1 MPPRYHFPHPFNSL
15 VHLVHHTVVSD
26 ERIISHPVGRAPLPQ
41 HFIEH
46 LVGAVHTVRFT
57 QAIDQAVVGH
67 DVRLEP
73 LLPHPPEQPPR
84 LVDPPPRRLPA
95 PCAHPDPAVP
105 GNEHRVRVGVRLA
118 ARTGSLH
125 LVEQEPGI
133 PKPPVLAQRG
143 DQGVVAL
150 RVRGAAELA
159 HAVERGERVAREPFL
174 PERADDVG
182 ERGGGDERG
191 VRAEEAEERRERVG
205 AGERERRG
213 AERGLGD
220 LDGAGVGVGVVV
232 RPGEEGEGE
241 GGGEAAA
248 GRGRGGGERPLRAQA
263 ARGAREDEA
272 RDGMKQGC
280 DGVRGEAGEGRG
292 DAERGV
298 EAAVLEEGDQE
309 LRHEAGWGRGRG
321 RRWGRRWRRR
331 GRARGGGGHGK
342 LLVGLGLNSLGFERE
357 GYCECRLRTALIACS
372 SFLFLI
378 ITFQIIIRPS
388 EPVFIIISIIIW
400 P

>member
-26 ERIISHPVGRAPLPQ
+26 ERIVSHPVGRAPLPQ

-46 LVGAVHTVRFT
+46 LMGALHAIRFT

-73 LLPHPPEQPPR
+73 LLAHPPEQPPR

-95 PCAHPDPAVP
+95 PRAHPDPAVP

-125 LVEQEPGI
+125 LVEQKPGI

-143 DQGVVAL
+143 YQGVVAL

-182 ERGGGDERG
+182 DRGGGDERG

-205 AGERERRG
+205 AGKRERRG

-220 LDGAGVGVGVVV
+220 LDGVGVGVVV

-241 GGGEAAA
+241 GGGEAAV
-248 GRGRGGGERPLRAQA
+248 GRGRGGGERPLRAEA

-272 RDGMKQGC
+272 RDGIERGG

-298 EAAVLEEGDQE
+298 EAAALEEGDQE
-309 LRHEAGWGRGRG
+309 LRHEAGWGRGR
-321 RRWGRRWRRR
+321 RRRRR
-331 GRARGGGGHGK
+331 GRGGGGH
-342 LLVGLGLNSLGFERE
+342 E
-357 GYCECRLRTALIACS
+357 
-372 SFLFLI
+372 
-378 ITFQIIIRPS
+378 
-388 EPVFIIISIIIW
+388 
-400 P
+400 